1 MISRLKFKSL
11 IHFELFFEGCRGEWF
26 KTGIQFYFS
35 ACGYPVF
42 STPFIEELLLFSIEY
57 F

>member
-11 IHFELFFEGCRGEWF
+11 IHFELLFEGCRGEWF

-35 ACGYPVF
+35 VCGYPVF